1 MSDEPTPTSLEEKQA
16 FARALF
22 GGQPEP
28 EPADPDAPP
37 DFDAGVRDTAP
48 APEDPEQA
56 HNALMLALVQRANG
70 GNLEQ

>member
-22 GGQPEP
+22 GGQPDP

-37 DFDAGVRDTAP
+37 DFDGGVRHTAP
-48 APEDPEQA
+48 GAENPEQA
-56 HNALMLALVQRANG
+56 HNQLIAGLFGPRDLDG
-70 GNLEQ
+70 